1 MAKDEHFGTQIGW
14 GGIGLWYNALIPL
27 DSPFRSTG
35 GSRAYSMTSS
45 ARSMIDGGTARP
57 SALAALRFTT
67 ISNFVGN

>member
-35 GSRAYSMTSS
+35 GSPL
-45 ARSMIDGGTARP
+45 TAVV
-57 SALAALRFTT
+57 FT
-67 ISNFVGN
+67 IPAEK